1 VKVLDHPTHSP
12 DLTPRDFHLLL
23 HLKKNLASQKFHED
37 EEVKNEVITWLYV
50 KVVEFYDIGI
60 QILIPRLNKFL
71 DKAWDD
77 VEK

>member
-23 HLKKNLASQKFHED
+23 HLKKHLASQNFHKD
-37 EEVKNEVITWLYV
+37 EEVITWLHV

-60 QILIPRLNKFL
+60 QILLPRQNKFL